1 MTRTN
6 EAGETHIAGVAGVP
20 ATDAQPVY
28 PHTMR
33 LQRFL
38 ARAGV
43 ASRRGSEDLMTAGRV
58 SVNGQ
63 VATELGTKVD
73 VDRDHIEVDGMP
85 VTLNQGAVYLMLY
98 KPTGYLTTMS
108 DPQERPCVADLVPRD
123 RFPGLFPVGRLDR
136 DTTGLLLFTTDGD
149 LSQNLLHPSKHV
161 YKTYQ
166 ALVDGHLT
174 DRDLEPLRRGI
185 ELDDGLCQ
193 PAICR
198 VINAREAEAV
208 APQGVKPGTTAVEVI
223 IREGRK
229 NQVKRMLGKIHHP
242 VIRLHRC
249 NFAGLELKDVAKGSW
264 RELTD
269 REVQVLKAGGIP
281 PKQAASKRGARDQ
294 HRKPHAPPR
303 QSRLRAQAQHLPR
316 ALHGLASPPSRSVRF
331 PYQQSTTE
339 RKHCMI
345 VAIDG
350 PAGSGKST
358 IAKEIARQLGF
369 NKLDTGAMYRAVT
382 FAALDRGIDLD
393 DEAAIDAL
401 AKQIEIRF
409 TNGTGEDTRLTID
422 GQDASAAIRTPQVDA
437 NVSKVSAYPGV
448 RAAMLI
454 HQRRAAE
461 DRDIVA
467 EGRDIGTVV
476 FPNAQVKVFLTADP
490 RERARR
496 RVLQRHQNDAQ
507 PLTAP
512 QLEAE
517 VDETLDALKQ
527 RDKLDSSREV
537 APLVPAE
544 DAVHVDS
551 TTHTIDEVVSIIED
565 LINQRR

>member
-1 MTRTN
+1 
-6 EAGETHIAGVAGVP
+6 
-20 ATDAQPVY
+20 
-28 PHTMR
+28 
-33 LQRFL
+33 
-38 ARAGV
+38 
-43 ASRRGSEDLMTAGRV
+43 
-58 SVNGQ
+58 
-63 VATELGTKVD
+63 
-73 VDRDHIEVDGMP
+73 
-85 VTLNQGAVYLMLY
+85 
-98 KPTGYLTTMS
+98 
-108 DPQERPCVADLVPRD
+108 
-123 RFPGLFPVGRLDR
+123 
-136 DTTGLLLFTTDGD
+136 
-149 LSQNLLHPSKHV
+149 
-161 YKTYQ
+161 
-166 ALVDGHLT
+166 
-174 DRDLEPLRRGI
+174 
-185 ELDDGLCQ
+185 
-193 PAICR
+193 
-198 VINAREAEAV
+198 
-208 APQGVKPGTTAVEVI
+208 
-223 IREGRK
+223 
-229 NQVKRMLGKIHHP
+229 
-242 VIRLHRC
+242 
-249 NFAGLELKDVAKGSW
+249 
-264 RELTD
+264 
-269 REVQVLKAGGIP
+269 
-281 PKQAASKRGARDQ
+281 
-294 HRKPHAPPR
+294 
-303 QSRLRAQAQHLPR
+303 
-316 ALHGLASPPSRSVRF
+316 
-331 PYQQSTTE
+331 
-339 RKHCMI
+339 MI

-393 DEAAIDAL
+393 NEAAIDA
-401 AKQIEIRF
+401 
-409 TNGTGEDTRLTID
+409 ID

-507 PLTAP
+507 PLTEE

-551 TTHTIDEVVSIIED
+551 TAHTIEEVVRIIED